1 MIQILGVYG
10 FLNFVADRV
19 LDALCVIWWFN
30 GCFRCVSKW
39 SFVVNGIWV
48 CCSGSFVLHCGNLE
62 TQFDLFGT
70 QLPEFFFFLALV
82 FDVFV
87 FLISWVSGYFGG
99 VAEKGF
105 IVKWNLGVLE
115 FLYCVIEL

>member
-1 MIQILGVYG
+1 MVVQWLFSVCIEL
-10 FLNFVADRV
+10 
-19 LDALCVIWWFN
+19 
-30 GCFRCVSKW
+30 

-87 FLISWVSGYFGG
+87 CLISWVSGYFGG

>member
-1 MIQILGVYG
+1 MVVQWLFSVCIEL
-10 FLNFVADRV
+10 
-19 LDALCVIWWFN
+19 
-30 GCFRCVSKW
+30 

-62 TQFDLFGT
+62 TQ
-70 QLPEFFFFLALV
+70 LPEFFFFLALV

-87 FLISWVSGYFGG
+87 CLISWVSGYFGG

-105 IVKWNLGVLE
+105 IVKWNLGVVE